1 MLVFSNR
8 IPYPGANHV
17 APPAAKDEKEY
28 RTRSPPRRN
37 RRSSGSSRKPLG
49 VRAAQEGVV
58 PFFVCKNFVWLTGY
72 KLVLPRTSR

>member
-1 MLVFSNR
+1 MERGVLVFSNR

-49 VRAAQEGVV
+49 V
-58 PFFVCKNFVWLTGY
+58 FLLFIFIKY
-72 KLVLPRTSR
+72 YH